1 MKKLTWAAWSAQIP
15 RPPDSGKPLH
25 IFFERALIYSK
36 LENLSCRIVDHDHW
50 MDSRIVI
57 ESDSRP
63 ASFAPGSTAEAHRC
77 ASEAGA
83 KGLIIVINFWS
94 ARVLCS
100 PVRK

>member
-36 LENLSCRIVDHDHW
+36 LENLSCRIVDHGHW

-57 ESDSRP
+57 EADSRP
-63 ASFAPGSTAEAHRC
+63 GSFAPGSSAEERLPSAE
-77 ASEAGA
+77 SGA
-83 KGLIIVINFWS
+83 KGLWFIKGNLEFT
-94 ARVLCS
+94 
-100 PVRK
+100 